1 LERQKVKKSL
11 NSEEPYLGSETD
23 DDETETQEKLS
34 FNEKFLEQKKRDKE
48 AKSKIRERIQHER
61 ALRAQR
67 RLEAKH

>member
-1 LERQKVKKSL
+1 LERQKLKKSL
-11 NSEEPYLGSETD
+11 NIDEPSLGEETD
-23 DDETETQEKLS
+23 EENQEKLS
-34 FNEKFLEQKKRDKE
+34 FNEKFLEEKKRDKE